1 MLPVPVTLPSQSVF
15 RDGRSYEDAILAAEA
30 WDQEDVGVIDTRTDK
45 PNSRS
50 T

>member
-1 MLPVPVTLPSQSVF
+1 LDIRRTDDGQSVF
-15 RDGRSYEDAILAAEA
+15 WDSRSYEDAILAAEA